1 MKDVGVHMTVMGRL
15 FSLPRPEHG
24 FNRMPPTDL
33 RAGCSLCRDADPLQF
48 DFSYAFQPIVD
59 VQARRVFAHE
69 ALVRGPAGEPASSVL
84 SRVTADNRYS
94 FDQACRE
101 KAIRI
106 AASLNLESHL
116 SINFLPNSIY
126 RPEVCIRST
135 LQAAARHGFP
145 VERIIFETV
154 EGEQV
159 SDGKWL
165 AEILSEYKRIGFK
178 TAIDDF
184 GAGFAGLNLLADF
197 QPDMVKLDMALIRGI
212 DHSPARRAIVA
223 GVVSMCG
230 QLAIEVIAEGIE
242 TRDEAQCLS
251 DLGIR
256 LMQGYW
262 FGRPQFERA
271 VHQADIAL
279 PDMGR

>member
-1 MKDVGVHMTVMGRL
+1 MSSSVTR
-15 FSLPRPEHG
+15 
-24 FNRMPPTDL
+24 T
-33 RAGCSLCRDADPLQF
+33 GCALCRDAQPLPF
-48 DFSYAFQPIVD
+48 EFSYAFQPIVD
-59 VQARRVFAHE
+59 VQARSVFAHE
-69 ALVRGPAGEPASSVL
+69 ALVRGPADEPAGTVL
-84 SRVTADNRYS
+84 SRITDDIRYS

-106 AASLNLESHL
+106 ASSVDLDTFL
-116 SINFLPNSIY
+116 SINFLPNAIY

-135 LQAAARHGFP
+135 LEAARRYGFP
-145 VERIIFETV
+145 INRIIFESV

-159 SDGKWL
+159 NDGKWL
-165 AEILSEYKRIGFK
+165 AEILGEYKRIGFQ

-197 QPDMVKLDMALIRGI
+197 QPDLVKLDMALVRGI
-212 DHSPARRAIVA
+212 DQGKSRQAIA
-223 GVVSMCG
+223 SGVVWMCA
-230 QLAIEVIAEGIE
+230 QLDIDVIAEGIE

-271 VHQADIAL
+271 TAGEAISWI
-279 PDMGR
+279 

>member
-1 MKDVGVHMTVMGRL
+1 M
-15 FSLPRPEHG
+15 
-24 FNRMPPTDL
+24 NRAATGT
-33 RAGCSLCRDADPLQF
+33 GCALCRDARPLAF

-59 VQARRVFAHE
+59 VQARSVFAHE
-69 ALVRGPAGEPASSVL
+69 ALVRGTTGEPAASVL
-84 SRVTADNRYS
+84 SQVTADNRYA

-106 AASLNLESHL
+106 AGALDLQSHL
-116 SINFLPNSIY
+116 SINFLPNAIY

-135 LQAAARHGFP
+135 LQAARQHGFP
-145 VERIIFETV
+145 VGRIIFEAV

-159 SDGKWL
+159 NDGKWL
-165 AEILSEYKRIGFK
+165 AEILGEYKRIGFK

-197 QPDMVKLDMALIRGI
+197 QPDMVKLDMALVRGI
-212 DHSPARRAIVA
+212 DQDVPRRTIVS
-223 GVVSMCG
+223 GVVSNCR
-230 QLAIEVIAEGIE
+230 QLDIEVIAEGIE
-242 TRDEAQCLS
+242 TRDEAQCLA

-262 FGRPQFERA
+262 FARPQFERA
-271 VHQADIAL
+271 SAGGDIAWL
-279 PDMGR
+279 

>member
-1 MKDVGVHMTVMGRL
+1 
-15 FSLPRPEHG
+15 
-24 FNRMPPTDL
+24 MPPSDM
-33 RAGCSLCRDADPLQF
+33 RAGCAQCRNADPLQF
-48 DFSYAFQPIVD
+48 EFSCAFQPIVD
-59 VQARRVFAHE
+59 VHARKVFAHE
-69 ALVRGPAGEPASSVL
+69 ALVRGAAGEPAGSVL

-106 AASLNLESHL
+106 AASLNLRSHL
-116 SINFLPNSIY
+116 SINFLPNAIY

-135 LQAAARHGFP
+135 LQAADRHGFP

-154 EGEQV
+154 EGEQI

-212 DHSPARRAIVA
+212 DHSPSRRAIVA
-223 GVVSMCG
+223 GVVSMCE
-230 QLAIEVIAEGIE
+230 QLAINVIAEGIE
-242 TRDEAQCLS
+242 TRDEAHCLS
-251 DLGIR
+251 DLGISM
-256 LMQGYW
+256 MQGYW
-262 FGRPQFERA
+262 FGRPQFESAARE
-271 VHQADIAL
+271 ADITWT
-279 PDMGR
+279 M

>member
-1 MKDVGVHMTVMGRL
+1 
-15 FSLPRPEHG
+15 
-24 FNRMPPTDL
+24 MPPSDM
-33 RAGCSLCRDADPLQF
+33 RAGCAQCRNADPLQF
-48 DFSYAFQPIVD
+48 EFSYAFQPIVD
-59 VQARRVFAHE
+59 VHARKVFAHE
-69 ALVRGPAGEPASSVL
+69 ALVRGAAGEPAGSVL

-106 AASLNLESHL
+106 AASLNLRSHL
-116 SINFLPNSIY
+116 SINFLPNAIY

-135 LQAAARHGFP
+135 LQAADRHGFP

-154 EGEQV
+154 EGEQI

-212 DHSPARRAIVA
+212 DHSPSRRAIVA
-223 GVVSMCG
+223 GVVSMCE
-230 QLAIEVIAEGIE
+230 QLAINVIAEGIE
-242 TRDEAQCLS
+242 TRDEAHCLS
-251 DLGIR
+251 DLGISM
-256 LMQGYW
+256 MQGYW
-262 FGRPQFERA
+262 FGRPQFESAARE
-271 VHQADIAL
+271 ADITWT
-279 PDMGR
+279 M

>member
-1 MKDVGVHMTVMGRL
+1 
-15 FSLPRPEHG
+15 
-24 FNRMPPTDL
+24 MPSIDM

-59 VQARRVFAHE
+59 VHAHKVFAHE

-106 AASLNLESHL
+106 AAALDLKSHL
-116 SINFLPNSIY
+116 SINFLPNAIY

-135 LQAAARHGFP
+135 LQAADRHGFP

-184 GAGFAGLNLLADF
+184 DAGFAGLNLLADF

-212 DHSPARRAIVA
+212 DQSPSRRAIVA
-223 GVVSMCG
+223 GVLAMCG
-230 QLAIEVIAEGIE
+230 QLAIDVIAEGIE
-242 TRDEAQCLS
+242 AHDEAHCLS
-251 DLGIR
+251 DLGIN

-262 FGRPQFERA
+262 FGRPQFECVVRE
-271 VHQADIAL
+271 ADI
-279 PDMGR
+279 PWTK

>member
-1 MKDVGVHMTVMGRL
+1 MP
-15 FSLPRPEHG
+15 S
-24 FNRMPPTDL
+24 PPT
-33 RAGCSLCRDADPLQF
+33 RAGCALCRDAEPLQF

-59 VQARRVFAHE
+59 IQAHKVFAHE
-69 ALVRGPAGEPASSVL
+69 ALVRGPAGEPADTVL

-106 AASLNLESHL
+106 AAGLQLSSCL
-116 SINFLPNSIY
+116 SINFLPNAIY

-135 LQAAARHGFP
+135 LQAAERYGFP

-154 EGEQV
+154 EGERV

-197 QPDMVKLDMALIRGI
+197 HPDIVKLDMALIRGI
-212 DHSPARRAIVA
+212 DHSRSRRAIVA
-223 GVVSMCG
+223 GVISMCDE
-230 QLAIEVIAEGIE
+230 LDIEVIAEGIE
-242 TRDEAQCLS
+242 TADEARCLS

-262 FGRPQFERA
+262 FGRPRFEQA
-271 VHQADIAL
+271 AGEADI
-279 PDMGR
+279 PWGV

>member
-1 MKDVGVHMTVMGRL
+1 
-15 FSLPRPEHG
+15 
-24 FNRMPPTDL
+24 MPPSDM
-33 RAGCSLCRDADPLQF
+33 RAGCAQCRNADPLQF
-48 DFSYAFQPIVD
+48 EFSYAFQPIVD
-59 VQARRVFAHE
+59 VHARKVFAHE
-69 ALVRGPAGEPASSVL
+69 ALVRGAAGEPAGSVL

-106 AASLNLESHL
+106 AASLNLRSHL
-116 SINFLPNSIY
+116 SINFLPNAIY

-135 LQAAARHGFP
+135 LQAADRHGFP

-154 EGEQV
+154 EGEQI

-212 DHSPARRAIVA
+212 DHSPSRRAIVA
-223 GVVSMCG
+223 GVVSMCK
-230 QLAIEVIAEGIE
+230 QLAINVIAEGIE
-242 TRDEAQCLS
+242 TRDEAHCLS
-251 DLGIR
+251 DLGIS

-262 FGRPQFERA
+262 FGRPQFESAARE
-271 VHQADIAL
+271 ADITWT
-279 PDMGR
+279 M

>member
-1 MKDVGVHMTVMGRL
+1 MNHAVTG
-15 FSLPRPEHG
+15 
-24 FNRMPPTDL
+24 
-33 RAGCSLCRDADPLQF
+33 AGCALCCEAQPLEF

-59 VQARRVFAHE
+59 VQARSVFAHE
-69 ALVRGPAGEPASSVL
+69 ALVRGTAGEPAPSVL
-84 SRVTADNRYS
+84 SQVTADNRYS

-106 AASLNLESHL
+106 AAGLGIQSHL
-116 SINFLPNSIY
+116 SINFLPNAIY

-135 LQAAARHGFP
+135 LQAAREHGFP
-145 VERIIFETV
+145 IGRIIFETV

-159 SDGKWL
+159 DDGKWL
-165 AEILSEYKRIGFK
+165 AEVLGEYKRIGFK

-197 QPDMVKLDMALIRGI
+197 QPDIVKLDMALVRGI
-212 DHSPARRAIVA
+212 DQNRPRQVIVS
-223 GVVSMCG
+223 GVVSMCQ
-230 QLAIEVIAEGIE
+230 QLGIEVIAEGIE
-242 TRDEAQCLS
+242 TRDEARCLA

-271 VHQADIAL
+271 AAEGDIAW
-279 PDMGR
+279 G

>member
-1 MKDVGVHMTVMGRL
+1 
-15 FSLPRPEHG
+15 
-24 FNRMPPTDL
+24 MPPSDM
-33 RAGCSLCRDADPLQF
+33 RAGCAQCRDADPLQF
-48 DFSYAFQPIVD
+48 EFSYAFQPIVD
-59 VQARRVFAHE
+59 VHARKVFAHE
-69 ALVRGPAGEPASSVL
+69 ALVRGPAGEPAGSVL

-106 AASLNLESHL
+106 ASSLNLPSHL
-116 SINFLPNSIY
+116 SINFLPNAIY

-135 LQAAARHGFP
+135 LQAADRHGFP

-154 EGEQV
+154 EGEQIN
-159 SDGKWL
+159 DGKWL

-212 DHSPARRAIVA
+212 DHSPSRRAIVA
-223 GVVSMCG
+223 GVVSMCE
-230 QLAIEVIAEGIE
+230 QLAINVIAEGIE
-242 TRDEAQCLS
+242 TRDEAHCLS
-251 DLGIR
+251 DLGIS

-262 FGRPQFERA
+262 FGRPQFESAARE
-271 VHQADIAL
+271 ADIIWT
-279 PDMGR
+279 M

>member
-1 MKDVGVHMTVMGRL
+1 MP
-15 FSLPRPEHG
+15 S
-24 FNRMPPTDL
+24 PPT
-33 RAGCSLCRDADPLQF
+33 RAGCALCRDAEPLPF

-59 VQARRVFAHE
+59 LQAHKVFAHE
-69 ALVRGPAGEPASSVL
+69 ALVRGPAGEPADTVL

-101 KAIRI
+101 KAIRT
-106 AASLNLESHL
+106 AAGLQLPSFL
-116 SINFLPNSIY
+116 SINFLPNAIY

-135 LQAAARHGFP
+135 LQAAERYGFP

-197 QPDMVKLDMALIRGI
+197 HPDIVKLDMALIRGI
-212 DHSPARRAIVA
+212 DHSRSRRAIVA
-223 GVVSMCG
+223 GVISMCDE
-230 QLAIEVIAEGIE
+230 LDIEVIAEGIE
-242 TRDEAQCLS
+242 TADEARCLS

-262 FGRPQFERA
+262 FGRPRFEHA
-271 VHQADIAL
+271 AGEADI
-279 PDMGR
+279 PWGV

>member
-1 MKDVGVHMTVMGRL
+1 MR
-15 FSLPRPEHG
+15 S
-24 FNRMPPTDL
+24 TDP
-33 RAGCSLCRDADPLQF
+33 RAGCALCRDAEPLSF

-59 VQARRVFAHE
+59 VDTRRVFAHE
-69 ALVRGPAGEPASSVL
+69 ALVRGVSGESARSVL
-84 SRVTADNRYS
+84 SAVTADNRYA

-101 KAIRI
+101 KAIAI
-106 AASLNLESHL
+106 AARLGLRSHL
-116 SINFLPNSIY
+116 SINFLPNAVY

-135 LQAAARHGFP
+135 LQAARRHGFP

-165 AEILSEYKRIGFK
+165 AEILNQYKRIGFM

-197 QPDMVKLDMALIRGI
+197 QPDMVKLDMALIRSI
-212 DHSPARRAIVA
+212 DQSPARRAIVA

-230 QLAIEVIAEGIE
+230 QLAIDVIAEGIE
-242 TRDEAQCLS
+242 TADEARCLR
-251 DLGIR
+251 DLGVH

-262 FGRPQFERA
+262 FGKPRFESSTHERE
-271 VHQADIAL
+271 IAWL
-279 PDMGR
+279 D

>member
-1 MKDVGVHMTVMGRL
+1 M
-15 FSLPRPEHG
+15 
-24 FNRMPPTDL
+24 NRAATGT
-33 RAGCSLCRDADPLQF
+33 GCALCRDARPLAF

-59 VQARRVFAHE
+59 VQARSVFAHE
-69 ALVRGPAGEPASSVL
+69 ALVRGTTGEPAASVL
-84 SRVTADNRYS
+84 SQVTADNRYA

-106 AASLNLESHL
+106 AGALDLQSHL
-116 SINFLPNSIY
+116 SINFLPNAIY

-135 LQAAARHGFP
+135 LQAARQHGFP
-145 VERIIFETV
+145 VGRIIFEAV

-159 SDGKWL
+159 NDGKWL
-165 AEILSEYKRIGFK
+165 AEILGEYKRIGFK

-197 QPDMVKLDMALIRGI
+197 QPDMVKLDMALVRGI
-212 DHSPARRAIVA
+212 DQDVPRRTIVS
-223 GVVSMCG
+223 GVVSICR
-230 QLAIEVIAEGIE
+230 QLGIEVIAEGIE
-242 TRDEAQCLS
+242 TRDEAQCLA

-262 FGRPQFERA
+262 FARPQFERA
-271 VHQADIAL
+271 SAGGDIAWL
-279 PDMGR
+279 

>member
-1 MKDVGVHMTVMGRL
+1 
-15 FSLPRPEHG
+15 
-24 FNRMPPTDL
+24 MPPTDL
-33 RAGCSLCRDADPLQF
+33 RVGCSSCRDADPLQF

-84 SRVTADNRYS
+84 SRITAENRYS

-116 SINFLPNSIY
+116 SINFLPNAIY

-154 EGEQV
+154 EGEKV

-271 VHQADIAL
+271 VREADSAL

>member
-1 MKDVGVHMTVMGRL
+1 
-15 FSLPRPEHG
+15 
-24 FNRMPPTDL
+24 MPPTDL

-84 SRVTADNRYS
+84 SRITAENRYS

-116 SINFLPNSIY
+116 SINFLPNAIY

-197 QPDMVKLDMALIRGI
+197 QPDLVKLDMALIRGI

-230 QLAIEVIAEGIE
+230 QLAIDVIAEGIE
-242 TRDEAQCLS
+242 THDEAQCLS

-271 VHQADIAL
+271 VREGDIAL

>member
-1 MKDVGVHMTVMGRL
+1 
-15 FSLPRPEHG
+15 
-24 FNRMPPTDL
+24 MPPTDL

-84 SRVTADNRYS
+84 SRVTADNRYL

-116 SINFLPNSIY
+116 SINFLPNAIY

>member
-1 MKDVGVHMTVMGRL
+1 MP
-15 FSLPRPEHG
+15 S
-24 FNRMPPTDL
+24 PPT
-33 RAGCSLCRDADPLQF
+33 RAGCALCRDAEPLQF

-59 VQARRVFAHE
+59 IQARKLFAHE
-69 ALVRGPAGEPASSVL
+69 ALVRGPAGEPADTVL

-101 KAIRI
+101 KAIRT
-106 AASLNLESHL
+106 AAGLQLPSLL
-116 SINFLPNSIY
+116 SINFLPNAIY

-135 LQAAARHGFP
+135 LQAAERYGFP

-197 QPDMVKLDMALIRGI
+197 HPDIVKLDMALIRGI
-212 DHSPARRAIVA
+212 DHSRSRRAIVA
-223 GVVSMCG
+223 GVISMCDE
-230 QLAIEVIAEGIE
+230 LDIEVIAEGIE
-242 TRDEAQCLS
+242 TADEARCLS

-262 FGRPQFERA
+262 FGRPRFEHA
-271 VHQADIAL
+271 AGEADI
-279 PDMGR
+279 PWGV